1 MKTIDERAE
10 EKGKKYGSYF
20 PAYIGDIPER
30 PETIEFWYSEG
41 AYEQKAID
49 IVKACVWI
57 KENHL
62 HYFDPEKMASDFRKA
77 MLNDWTTN

>member
-1 MKTIDERAE
+1 MKTIDDRAE
-10 EKGKKYGSYF
+10 EKGKKYGYYV
-20 PAYIGDIPER
+20 PKYLGDIPER

-77 MLNDWTTN
+77 MLDG